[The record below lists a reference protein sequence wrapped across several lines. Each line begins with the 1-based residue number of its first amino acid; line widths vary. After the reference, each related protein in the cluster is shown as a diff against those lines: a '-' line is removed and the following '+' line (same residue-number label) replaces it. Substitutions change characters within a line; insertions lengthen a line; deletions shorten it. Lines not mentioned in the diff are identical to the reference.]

1 MLMEV
6 KNQIKVIFLS
16 IKYNIMRQME
26 NKVTFITNIL
36 FMILNNAS
44 FILQWVILF
53 SLKEEIGGYT
63 IKEVVLLW
71 GIASGTFGVAHIVF
85 NKAFEM
91 SDLIINGKLD
101 TFLVQPKNVF
111 LSVITSETR
120 ISAIGDLIYGY
131 ICLFIY
137 GISIKNFLL
146 YTLFLITGGIIV
158 SALASILGSLSFWI
172 VRGDIISDSLTNMML
187 NFATYP
193 GTIFKDGVRI
203 LFYTIIPLG
212 ISNYIPVDT
221 IIRFNIGNLA
231 TVISFTIFITIMA
244 FTIFYK
250 GLKRYSSS
258 NLMSSRI

>member
-1 MLMEV
+1 
-6 KNQIKVIFLS
+6 
-16 IKYNIMRQME
+16 ME

-158 SALASILGSLSFWI
+158 SAFASILGSLSFWI
-172 VRGDIISDSLTNMML
+172 VRGDIICDSMTNMML

-212 ISNYIPVDT
+212 ISNYMPVDT
-221 IIRFNIGNLA
+221 IIKFNIGNLA
-231 TVISFTIFITIMA
+231 IVIIFTIFITIMA

-258 NLMSSRI
+258 NLMTSRI

>member
-16 IKYNIMRQME
+16 IKYNIIRQME

-101 TFLVQPKNVF
+101 SFLVQPKNVF

-158 SALASILGSLSFWI
+158 SAFASILGSLSFWI

-244 FTIFYK
+244 FAIFYK